1 MKIKLVI
8 LVLILLFIISCENKQ
23 EVKQVIRP
31 VRYQTVFFSGG
42 EFKRRFTGTSKA
54 GEETKLSFRVS
65 GVLEKMYIIVGQ
77 RVKKGFLIAQIDDA
91 DARLILGQA
100 EAEAKNAEVQL
111 ESAKSNLQRIKELYE
126 NNSVSLAE
134 YERAKSIYA
143 SSKAHSKTA
152 RNSTNL
158 KKRELSY
165 YKLFA
170 PYDGIIASVL
180 SRENE
185 NIPAGKIIAILNSQ
199 DDIQINVGIPESYI
213 SRIKKNQLVKIVFS
227 SLNEQIFDGFVSEI
241 SYTLGNNSTYPVSV
255 KLTLPT
261 KEIRPGM
268 SADVF
273 FNFNTSAT
281 KESSTVII
289 APIQAVLKDIDGN
302 FVLKLIKK
310 EDNLAEVKKTK
321 VTLGN
326 LTESGF
332 EVFEGLKQGDMV
344 VTAGVEDLKDGTVVK
359 LLQE

>member
-31 VRYQTVFFSGG
+31 VRYQSVFFSGG

-143 SSKAHSKTA
+143 SSKAHSETA